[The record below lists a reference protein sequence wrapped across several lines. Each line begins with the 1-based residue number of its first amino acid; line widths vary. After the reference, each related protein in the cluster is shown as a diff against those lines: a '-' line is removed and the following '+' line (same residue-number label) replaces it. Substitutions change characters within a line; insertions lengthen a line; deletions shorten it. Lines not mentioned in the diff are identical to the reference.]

1 MAGQLEV
8 MVGYSDSSKQAG
20 YVASQVALAQAQSA
34 LARVADDHS
43 VTLTIFHGRGGAIGR
58 GGGPA
63 SRAIR
68 AQPPR
73 ALRGRLRVTEQG
85 ETITAR
91 YGHLEIARRDLEQMV
106 HAVMVASLVDAPK
119 PRPAAGETLRRA
131 ADASRAAY
139 DRLVGDGERL
149 ARYALQATPL
159 EEIAELPIAS
169 RPSSRKPTLTLDDL
183 RAIPW
188 VFSWAQSRH
197 GLPGWF
203 GLGTALDALIADE
216 GMERVHALYRDW
228 PFFQALVDNA
238 QIALIRSDMDVAA
251 EYAKLAEPSLR
262 SIFDEI
268 AAEHRRTVDAVL
280 KVTGEREIM
289 EAWPTIAATVRRR
302 NPYVDLVSHAQ
313 VTLLQ
318 RLRSAE
324 GEERERIRRILFVTI
339 NGIAA
344 GLQTAG

>member
-1 MAGQLEV
+1 

-34 LARVADDHS
+34 LAEVADHHG

-63 SRAIR
+63 GRAIR

-149 ARYALQATPL
+149 ARYALLATPI

-169 RPSSRKPTLTLDDL
+169 RPATRKTQLTLDDL

-203 GLGTALDALIADE
+203 GLGTALEALIGDGRHGARCTRSIAT
-216 GMERVHALYRDW
+216 GRSSRRSSTTRRSRSSAPIWTW
-228 PFFQALVDNA
+228 PPST
-238 QIALIRSDMDVAA
+238 RSSPT
-251 EYAKLAEPSLR
+251 PSLR

-268 AAEHRRTVDAVL
+268 VAEHRRTV
-280 KVTGEREIM
+280 
-289 EAWPTIAATVRRR
+289 ATV
-302 NPYVDLVSHAQ
+302 
-313 VTLLQ
+313 LQ
-318 RLRSAE
+318 RDGRA
-324 GEERERIRRILFVTI
+324 GDHGGVADHRRDRASGAIPTS
-339 NGIAA
+339 
-344 GLQTAG
+344 TS

>member
-1 MAGQLEV
+1 M
-8 MVGYSDSSKQAG
+8 
-20 YVASQVALAQAQSA
+20 
-34 LARVADDHS
+34 
-43 VTLTIFHGRGGAIGR
+43 LTIFHGRGGAIGR

-68 AQPPR
+68 AQPPS

-106 HAVMVASLVDAPK
+106 HAVVVASLVDARA
-119 PRPAAGETLRRA
+119 PRPAAGETLRRC
-131 ADASRAAY
+131 ADAARAAY
-139 DRLVGDGERL
+139 DELVGDGERL
-149 ARYALQATPL
+149 ARYALAATPL
-159 EEIAELPIAS
+159 EEITELPIAS
-169 RPSSRKPTLTLDDL
+169 RPASRKAQLTLADL

-203 GLGTALDALIADE
+203 GLGTGLEALFADE
-216 GMERVHALYRDW
+216 GTERVRALYRDW

-238 QIALIRSDMDVAA
+238 QIALIRSDIEVAA
-251 EYAKLAEPSLR
+251 EYARLAEPSLQP
-262 SIFDEI
+262 IFEAI
-268 AAEHRRTVDAVL
+268 AAEHRRTVAAVL
-280 KVTGEREIM
+280 QVTGEREILA
-289 EAWPTIAATVRRR
+289 AWPTIAATVRRR
-302 NPYVDLVSHAQ
+302 NPYVDLLSHTQ

-318 RLRSAE
+318 RLRTATE
-324 GEERERIRRILFVTI
+324 DERERIRRVLFVTI